1 MRSLRAM
8 IRKEFIHLR
17 RNPKRGRLHSRTADH
32 PGASVRLRA
41 APQDGSLP
49 VAVRDQEQTFFSTSV
64 TDRLRRGTQ
73 FRLIEAHS
81 EEQIRARLRM
91 GEARMGSSHRR
102 PSATTPSASKLLSP
116 HAVIFPCSTS
126 FSNAAIVCSMMPS
139 PRY

>member
-1 MRSLRAM
+1 M

-17 RNPKRGRLHSRTADH
+17 RNPNVVAFTLG
-32 PGASVRLRA
+32 
-41 APQDGSLP
+41 LP
-49 VAVRDQEQTFFSTSV
+49 VTLVLLFGYALRLKVDQLPLAVWDQEQTFFSTSV
-64 TDRLRRGTQ
+64 TDRLRCGTL
-73 FRLIEAHS
+73 RLIEAHS

-126 FSNAAIVCSMMPS
+126 FSNAAIVCSMVPS